1 MYTSDGK
8 IFLMKLISWNVNGLR
23 SVSKKGFDLWFNQ
36 VNADIVCLQEIKLQ
50 EKQFLGNLANHIG
63 YFSYLNC
70 AQKKGYSGVAV
81 FTKEKPL
88 SMETKLGL
96 DRFDNEGR
104 IMRLDYENFVL
115 LNLYLP
121 HGARDKSNLA
131 YKLLAYQYLFKY
143 LENLKKKKI
152 ILIGDFNIAHKDLD
166 LARPKENQKNTMFT
180 SNERRQL
187 DKLIDLGFIDTFRYF
202 HQEVGN
208 YTWWPYFANA
218 RQRNLG
224 WRIDYS
230 FISKNLTPQLKKAF
244 ILPKVLGSDH
254 CPIGIEI

>member
-1 MYTSDGK
+1 MK
-8 IFLMKLISWNVNGLR
+8 IVSWNVNGLR
-23 SVSKKGFDLWFNQ
+23 SVSQKGFDLWFNQ

-50 EKQFLGNLANHIG
+50 KNQFSGNLSNYKG
-63 YFSYLNC
+63 YFNYLNY

-81 FTKEKPL
+81 FTKKKPL
-88 SMETKLGL
+88 SVETKLGL

-104 IMRLDYENFVL
+104 MLRLDYEDFLL

-143 LENLKKKKI
+143 LKNLKKKKI
-152 ILIGDFNIAHKDLD
+152 ILIGDFNIAHREIDLV
-166 LARPKENQKNTMFT
+166 RPKENQNNTMFT
-180 SNERRQL
+180 PEERIQL
-187 DKLIDLGFIDTFRYF
+187 DKLIGLGFIDTFRYF
-202 HQEVGN
+202 HPEEGGN

-218 RQRNLG
+218 RKRNLG

-230 FISKNLTPQLKKAF
+230 FISKKLNSQLKKAF
-244 ILPKVLGSDH
+244 ILPEVMGSDH

>member
-1 MYTSDGK
+1 MK
-8 IFLMKLISWNVNGLR
+8 IVSWNVNGLR
-23 SVSKKGFDLWFNQ
+23 SVSKKGFDFWFDKE
-36 VNADIVCLQEIKLQ
+36 NADIVCLQEIKLQ
-50 EKQFLGNLANHIG
+50 ENQFSDNLSNYKG
-63 YFSYLNC
+63 YFNYLNC

-81 FTKEKPL
+81 FTKKKPL
-88 SMETKLGL
+88 SVETKLGL

-104 IMRLDYENFVL
+104 MLRLDYEDFLL

-143 LENLKKKKI
+143 LKNLKKKKI

-180 SNERRQL
+180 PKERIQL
-187 DKLIDLGFIDTFRYF
+187 DKLIGLGFIDTFRYF
-202 HQEVGN
+202 HPEEGGN

-218 RQRNLG
+218 RLRNLG

-230 FISKNLTPQLKKAF
+230 FISQKLTSQLKKSF
-244 ILPKVLGSDH
+244 ILPEVKGSDH